1 VPNRRSREE
10 TCEKILKA
18 TLDLISETGLEG
30 FTISDVARRAAV
42 NRALIYHYYNN
53 RVDLVTSAIDSLM
66 TLFDTPETLLSGDAV
81 ARSARMYIS
90 HPEIGRL
97 IFQLLLSGRPLERL
111 GQRFANTLKH
121 VEVMKQQQA
130 PDSVGDAKFGMVTLG
145 LAQLSWSF
153 SRDQLASILGMS
165 VEAADDR
172 FVEELRRVSELGLQ
186 TLFAQAGPRG

>member
-1 VPNRRSREE
+1 VPSGRSRQE
-10 TCEKILKA
+10 TSQKILKA
-18 TLDLISETGLEG
+18 TLDLISEAGLEG

-66 TLFDTPETLLSGDAV
+66 TMFDTPETMLSGDAV

-111 GQRFANTLKH
+111 GLRFANTLKH

-130 PDSVGDAKFGMVTLG
+130 PDSVGDATFGMVTLG

-153 SRDQLASILGMS
+153 SREQLASILGMS
-165 VEAADDR
+165 VEVADDR

-186 TLFAQAGPRG
+186 ALFAESK